1 MTSPMLS
8 NGAVRLETFHDDPD
22 DYIHAGRSDNG
33 LFRLSPMGWHVT
45 GWGEED
51 GTVAAGCSR
60 ECFVTAGL

>member
-33 LFRLSPMGWHVT
+33 LFPLSPMAWHVT

-51 GTVAAGCSR
+51 ERWRRVAPGS
-60 ECFVTAGL
+60 VL